1 MKLSKSKVNTYLK
14 CPMEFK
20 FQYIDEI
27 EAKPNKYMALGS
39 DVHLIA
45 EKFTDR
51 FGDDLDDVDI
61 QNELVKVAN
70 DLEIGYGLDE
80 HIDNLGLFFKEV
92 FVDNDFKLFSNEEYL
107 LDKKNRF
114 SGICDIILEDENGK
128 LTVIDYKT
136 SNSNSFSKYRLELCY
151 YKLLV
156 ENVYHKPVN
165 RVGVFFTK
173 NGRLRLLDVCEE
185 ENKRKFLS
193 YGEIDDAV
201 DTLHEVRDKINRKE
215 FPKRKQYLCRYCTYR
230 NLCEDEFYFF
240 R

>member
-27 EAKPNKYMALGS
+27 EVEPNRYMALGS

-45 EKFTDR
+45 EKFTDK
-51 FGDDLDDVDI
+51 FEDNLDGIDI
-61 QNELVKVAN
+61 QNELIKVAN
-70 DLEIGYGLDE
+70 ELEIGYGLDG

-92 FVDNDFKLFSNEEYL
+92 FVDNDYRLFSNEEYL
-107 LDKKNRF
+107 IDKKNRF

-136 SNSNSFSKYRLELCY
+136 SSSNSFSKYRLELCY

-173 NGRLRLLDVCEE
+173 NGRLRLLDVSEE
-185 ENKRKFLS
+185 ENKRKYLS
-193 YGEIDDAV
+193 YSEIDEAV
-201 DTLHEVRDKINRKE
+201 KTLRDVRDRISRKE

-230 NLCEDEFYFF
+230 HLCEDEFYFF